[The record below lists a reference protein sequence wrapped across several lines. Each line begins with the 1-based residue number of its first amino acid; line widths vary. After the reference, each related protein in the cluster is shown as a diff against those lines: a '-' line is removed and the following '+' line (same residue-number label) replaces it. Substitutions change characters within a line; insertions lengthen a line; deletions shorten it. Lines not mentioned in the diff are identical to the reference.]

1 METRGAKVLITGS
14 NRGIGKAVAAA
25 LAENGANLYLA
36 NRRPDPN
43 QIEELKKLGAQ
54 SVTNIRVDLLDRGQI
69 EKLVRDLQ
77 SEEIDILFNNAGLL
91 TGGLIEEQSID
102 EIYNSNQVNI
112 TALMHLTHGFVG
124 GMVQRGRGKIINHA
138 SISAYMH
145 MPCASVYAASK
156 AAVVAFDN
164 CIRPEL
170 KGTGVTVLTLVTP
183 GVDTDLSRDIPNRYG
198 KNLNLKLFKKGM
210 PPEQYAKRVIEAIEK
225 DRDVLEPKGMAS
237 LELKTAKYALGVFQR
252 VVLANFRR

>member
-1 METRGAKVLITGS
+1 MEIKGSKILITGS
-14 NRGIGKAVAAA
+14 NRGIGRSVAAA
-25 LAENGANLYLA
+25 LAERGAKLYLA
-36 NRRPDPN
+36 NRRPDPG
-43 QIEELKKLGAQ
+43 QVDELRKLGAQ
-54 SVTNIRVDLLDRGQI
+54 SVTNIQVDLLQREQI
-69 EKLVRDLQ
+69 EGLIRGLQ
-77 SEEIDILFNNAGLL
+77 GEEIDILFNNAGLL
-91 TGGLIEEQSID
+91 TGGLIEEESID

-138 SISAYMH
+138 SVSAYMH

-198 KNLNLKLFKKGM
+198 KNLNLKIFSKGM
-210 PPEQYAKRVIEAIEK
+210 PPEKYAQRVIEAIEK
-225 DRDVLEPKGMAS
+225 DWDVLEPKGAAG
-237 LELKTAKYALGVFQR
+237 LQLKMAKYALGVFQR
-252 VVLANFRR
+252 FILANFRR

>member
-1 METRGAKVLITGS
+1 METRGSKVLITGS
-14 NRGIGKAVAAA
+14 NRGIGKAVAAV
-25 LAENGANLYLA
+25 LAGNGANLYLA

-54 SVTNIRVDLLDRGQI
+54 SVTNIQVDLLDRSQI
-69 EKLVRDLQ
+69 EKLILDLQ
-77 SEEIDILFNNAGLL
+77 PEEIDILFNNAGLL

-138 SISAYMH
+138 SISAYMY

-156 AAVVAFDN
+156 AAVVAFDH

-183 GVDTDLSRDIPNRYG
+183 GVETDLNRDIPNRYG
-198 KNLNLKLFKKGM
+198 KNLNLKIFSKGM
-210 PPEQYAKRVIEAIEK
+210 PPEKYAQRVHEAIEK
-225 DRDVLEPKGMAS
+225 DWDVLEPKGTAGLQLKMA
-237 LELKTAKYALGVFQR
+237 KNALGVFQR
-252 VVLANFRR
+252 FILANFKR